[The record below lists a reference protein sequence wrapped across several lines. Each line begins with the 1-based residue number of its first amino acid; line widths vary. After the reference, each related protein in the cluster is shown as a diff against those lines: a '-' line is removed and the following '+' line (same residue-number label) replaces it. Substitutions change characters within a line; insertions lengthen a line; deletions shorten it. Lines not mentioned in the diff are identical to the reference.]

1 MYMKQRKKATIVIIV
16 SVLLVVLATL
26 NLKFNYIE
34 IPSSDDMV
42 GRQIDFITISTVF
55 AGFSFTALGL
65 ILGMSS
71 EKLIERVKNT
81 NIISDKVDRIIT
93 SIVFFIMSVIVSLYF
108 VMGLNDSLL
117 KGTAILESANN
128 VVYFFGVGYLVAGI
142 IYFVYSVYELHDL
155 IKRVYSYNQNSN
167 EKQIEKAKEEFKKN
181 LHNLRNANY
190 DKD

>member
-1 MYMKQRKKATIVIIV
+1 MKQRKKATIVVIV
-16 SVLLVVLATL
+16 SILLTVLAVL
-26 NLKFNYIE
+26 NLRFNYIE
-34 IPSSDDMV
+34 IPARHDMV
-42 GRQIDFITISTVF
+42 DRQIDFITISTVF

-81 NIISDKVDRIIT
+81 NIVSNKVDRIIT

-117 KGTAILESANN
+117 KETSILEGANN
-128 VVYFFGVGYLVAGI
+128 VVYVFGVGYLVAGI

-155 IKRVYSYNQNSN
+155 IKRVYGYNQNNN
-167 EKQIEKAKEEFKKN
+167 EKQIEKAKEEFEKN
-181 LHNLRNANY
+181 LQNLRNANY

>member
-1 MYMKQRKKATIVIIV
+1 MYMKQKKKVTIVIIV

-26 NLKFNYIE
+26 NLKYNYIE
-34 IPSSDDMV
+34 IPTSDVMV

-93 SIVFFIMSVIVSLYF
+93 SIVFFIMSVMVSLYF

-117 KGTAILESANN
+117 KRTATLEGANN
-128 VVYFFGVGYLVAGI
+128 VLYVFGIGYLVAGI

-155 IKRVYSYNQNSN
+155 IKRVYSYNQNCN
-167 EKQIEKAKEEFKKN
+167 EKQIEKAKKEFEKN
-181 LHNLRNANY
+181 LQNLRNANY

>member
-1 MYMKQRKKATIVIIV
+1 MKQRKKATIVIIV

-93 SIVFFIMSVIVSLYF
+93 SIVFFIMS
-108 VMGLNDSLL
+108 
-117 KGTAILESANN
+117 EN
-128 VVYFFGVGYLVAGI
+128 VHHI
-142 IYFVYSVYELHDL
+142 ICTF
-155 IKRVYSYNQNSN
+155 
-167 EKQIEKAKEEFKKN
+167 
-181 LHNLRNANY
+181 
-190 DKD
+190 